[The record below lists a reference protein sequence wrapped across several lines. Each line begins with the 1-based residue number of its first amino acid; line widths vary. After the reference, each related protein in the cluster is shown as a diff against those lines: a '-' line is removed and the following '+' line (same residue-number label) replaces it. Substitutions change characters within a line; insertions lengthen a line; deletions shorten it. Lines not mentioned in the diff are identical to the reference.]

1 VLLFA
6 RDFTMNNTP
15 DGMKPALAPSRMDR
29 RLVEL
34 LRARR
39 TLALGTLDETGAPAV
54 SMAPWA
60 LDPAGPDLIVLI
72 SALAAHT
79 RQLQAHPRASALIC
93 ADEEAADSVHA
104 LARATLQVE
113 ALHPEPGSDDARAA
127 LAIYIARHPAGE
139 MLASLPDFRVV
150 RLRVQAARQIAG
162 FGAARDVSAARL
174 RELLRESDNLAT

>member
-1 VLLFA
+1 
-6 RDFTMNNTP
+6 MNNTP

-29 RLVEL
+29 LLVEL

-93 ADEEAADSVHA
+93 ADEEATDSVHA

>member
-6 RDFTMNNTP
+6 RDFTMNNTH

-34 LRARR
+34 LLARR